1 MSWTLIFG
9 FELRP
14 PTEDDSCIFLFS
26 SCSAHAPMLQI
37 CLLILVIHVLF
48 VGFQIGLLIKLF
60 IQHNTTQHN
69 LIHPSH
75 HIVHNSYCIG
85 HFGNFF
91 TYITSNETFYL

>member
-9 FELRP
+9 FELRS

-26 SCSAHAPMLQI
+26 SCPAYAPMLQI

-60 IQHNTTQHN
+60 IQHNTT
-69 LIHPSH
+69 
-75 HIVHNSYCIG
+75 
-85 HFGNFF
+85 
-91 TYITSNETFYL
+91 